1 MKGMRSIMDYVLDTH
16 CHTIVSGHA
25 YSTLEEVVKKAADKG
40 LELVAITDHA
50 PGLPGGAHMF
60 YFSNLHV
67 VPNNMYGIEVLRGI
81 EVNIISYDGN
91 IDVDDYTLSRLDIV
105 IASLH
110 PPCLDF
116 GNIEQNTNAVI
127 GAMKNPYVNIIGHPD
142 DGRYPLDYDKV
153 VKAARDY
160 NVLLELNNTSL
171 NPKGFRKGTENDK
184 IMLEKCMELNVP
196 IVLGSDAHISFDVG
210 NFDNS
215 IKLLEEINFP
225 KELVVNTSKDKLK
238 RFLKG

>member
-1 MKGMRSIMDYVLDTH
+1 MDYVLDTH

-25 YSTLEEVVKKAADKG
+25 YSTLEEVVKKAADEG

-171 NPKGFRKGTENDK
+171 NPKGFRKGIENDK
-184 IMLEKCMELNVP
+184 IMLKKCMELNVP